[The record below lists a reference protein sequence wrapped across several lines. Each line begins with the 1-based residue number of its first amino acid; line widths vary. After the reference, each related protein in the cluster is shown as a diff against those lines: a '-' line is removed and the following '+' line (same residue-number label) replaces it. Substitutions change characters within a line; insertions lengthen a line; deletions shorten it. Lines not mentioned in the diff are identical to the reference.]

1 MTHPGEKQGL
11 HHGGGRAASREAVRE
26 LRSRPRLRGD
36 LGRAPLLFTGR
47 HECEHGHGRARA
59 RVGRE
64 AGVCVSD
71 ARCQMPAT
79 ERGPWGG
86 YYLRLEALKRL
97 APKRY
102 SHHSAATSP
111 LLRAARPLASSSP
124 RLIGDLG
131 TLAFPTL
138 RRQSTLPPHRPTLPA
153 RLLARSAGSACQRGR
168 RCRRCRRCRLCQPD
182 SAGCLFWAATYV
194 QRPVAVRVSI

>member
-1 MTHPGEKQGL
+1 M
-11 HHGGGRAASREAVRE
+11 
-26 LRSRPRLRGD
+26 
-36 LGRAPLLFTGR
+36 
-47 HECEHGHGRARA
+47 
-59 RVGRE
+59 
-64 AGVCVSD
+64 CVSD

-79 ERGPWGG
+79 ERGPRGG

-111 LLRAARPLASSSP
+111 LLRAVRPLASSSP

-138 RRQSTLPPHRPTLPA
+138 RRQSTLPPRAPTLQALLALPALPARPTLPTLPA
-153 RLLARSAGSACQRGR
+153 LPTVPA
-168 RCRRCRRCRLCQPD
+168 LCQPD

>member
-1 MTHPGEKQGL
+1 MCERRTLPNACH
-11 HHGGGRAASREAVRE
+11 RA
-26 LRSRPRLRGD
+26 G
-36 LGRAPLLFTGR
+36 PL
-47 HECEHGHGRARA
+47 
-59 RVGRE
+59 
-64 AGVCVSD
+64 
-71 ARCQMPAT
+71 
-79 ERGPWGG
+79 GG

-131 TLAFPTL
+131 TLGFPTL

-153 RLLARSAGSACQRGR
+153 RLLALPALPASAADAADAAGAAGSANPTLPAAFFGR
-168 RCRRCRRCRLCQPD
+168 RHTCSGRSLCVYLYKMLNCALRQPSLPAHPPRSPTLAAHGRPLD
-182 SAGCLFWAATYV
+182 SLLGPAPCYIHSPLA
-194 QRPVAVRVSI
+194 

>member
-1 MTHPGEKQGL
+1 M
-11 HHGGGRAASREAVRE
+11 SV
-26 LRSRPRLRGD
+26 S
-36 LGRAPLLFTGR
+36 TGMSTCTSTSVS
-47 HECEHGHGRARA
+47 ESARA

-102 SHHSAATSP
+102 SYHSRHLP
-111 LLRAARPLASSSP
+111 CCVWHARWLPVP
-124 RLIGDLG
+124 RD
-131 TLAFPTL
+131 
-138 RRQSTLPPHRPTLPA
+138 
-153 RLLARSAGSACQRGR
+153 
-168 RCRRCRRCRLCQPD
+168 
-182 SAGCLFWAATYV
+182 
-194 QRPVAVRVSI
+194 